1 MALPDRNERGGPSSQ
16 RGLMPQRMDMLEWCD
31 RIVWMGR
38 GVPSYRQREV
48 EGGCGRKVD
57 EWVTGNWY
65 IM

>member
-1 MALPDRNERGGPSSQ
+1 
-16 RGLMPQRMDMLEWCD
+16 MDMLEWCD